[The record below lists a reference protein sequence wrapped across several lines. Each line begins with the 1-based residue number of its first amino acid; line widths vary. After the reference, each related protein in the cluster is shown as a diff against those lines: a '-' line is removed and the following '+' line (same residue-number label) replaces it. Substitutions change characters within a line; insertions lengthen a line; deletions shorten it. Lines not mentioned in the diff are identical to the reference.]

1 MLGKIDALLNKK
13 LSSVEWGKYKL
24 EDLFDTN
31 NWIYGKNKQWKTRYK
46 NDAFNRYPVVSGIT
60 INNGINYYTEDIPN
74 DSEIFEDCLTIST
87 RGEYSGTVTYHE
99 GKFVLANNILVMKM
113 PGLTKNQKLF
123 IGSIINSL
131 KYGGYNNYPR
141 IETLKKDIIQLPV
154 KDNKIDFEF
163 MESFISELE
172 EDRISELEAYL
183 QITGLEDYELTE
195 EEKNVLN
202 KYETIEWNDYM
213 VGDVFDICSTCKKF
227 DANKINITESD
238 GYPYI
243 VRMSSNNGCKGYINQ
258 NPIYLNDG
266 NTFSFGQDTATIFYQ
281 EKPYFTGDKIKIMK
295 SKTSNLNKKN
305 ALFFLT
311 SMEKAFSKYSWGAS
325 RFNVDNLKKEIFK
338 LPVKHLDIDIEF
350 MNLFISAISKL
361 VIKDVVFYKNKKI
374 ELTKKL

>member
-1 MLGKIDALLNKK
+1 MLGKIDASLIKK
-13 LSSVEWGKYKL
+13 LNSVEWGEYKL
-24 EDLFDTN
+24 GEIFDTET
-31 NWIYGKNKQWKTRYK
+31 WVYGKNKQWKTRYEK
-46 NDAFNRYPVVSGIT
+46 AKDYRYPVISGIT
-60 INNGINYYTEDIPN
+60 VNNGINYYTEDIPN
-74 DSEIFEDCLTIST
+74 ENEIFEDSLTIST
-87 RGEYSGTVTYHE
+87 RGEYSGTVTYHD
-99 GKFVLANNILVMKM
+99 GKFLLANNILVLKM
-113 PGLTKNQKLF
+113 PGWTKNQKLF
-123 IGSIINSL
+123 IGTIINSL
-131 KYGGYNNYPR
+131 NYGGYSNYPR
-141 IETLKKDIIQLPV
+141 IETLRNDIVYLPISNSEINF
-154 KDNKIDFEF
+154 DF
-163 MESFISELE
+163 MESFISKLE
-172 EDRISELEAYL
+172 EERINELEAYL
-183 QITGLEDYELTE
+183 QITELDDYELTE
-195 EEKNVLN
+195 DEKNVLN
-202 KYETIEWNDYM
+202 KYETVEWNDYM

-295 SKTSNLNKKN
+295 SKTSNLNRKS

-338 LPVKHLDIDIEF
+338 LPIKHLDIDIEF

-361 VIKDVVFYKNKKI
+361 VIKDVVLYKNKKI
-374 ELTKKL
+374 ELTK